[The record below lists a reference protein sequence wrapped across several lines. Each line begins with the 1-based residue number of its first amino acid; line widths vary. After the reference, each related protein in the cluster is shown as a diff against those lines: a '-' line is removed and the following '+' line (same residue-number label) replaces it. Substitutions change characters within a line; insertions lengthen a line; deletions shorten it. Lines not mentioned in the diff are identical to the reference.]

1 MYTFTQLIEKMKNI
15 IPELKKEN
23 SLLTEMCFQQ
33 KKNIFF
39 VSWFL

>member
-1 MYTFTQLIEKMKNI
+1 MYTFIQLIEKMKSI

-23 SLLTEMCFQQ
+23 SLLKMCFQQ

-39 VSWFL
+39 VS

>member
-1 MYTFTQLIEKMKNI
+1 MQLIEKMKNI

-23 SLLTEMCFQQ
+23 SLLKEMCYQK